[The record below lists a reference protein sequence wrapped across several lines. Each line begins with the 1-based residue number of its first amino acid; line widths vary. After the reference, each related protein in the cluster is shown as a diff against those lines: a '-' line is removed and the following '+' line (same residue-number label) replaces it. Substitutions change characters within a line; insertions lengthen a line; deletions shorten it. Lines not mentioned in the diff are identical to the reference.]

1 MEALGYN
8 QSWISYEQETGI
20 EYEMPNMALN
30 WQKIPN
36 SAWMG
41 LLSVAVVLGAVGA
54 TQPATAALYVKT
66 ANGGCLN
73 ARTGPGTNY
82 KVYTCVRNGA
92 RLADPVNWS
101 GSWIQLSTG
110 RWVDGTYTSTS
121 ATGRR
126 SFRTTSNTARVR
138 PGVRPAGT
146 VVLSV
151 GSQGAL
157 VAQVQS
163 KLSGMGYSVGP
174 YDAAYGP
181 LTKAAVMR
189 FQRSKGLTV
198 DGVVGP
204 STSAAMGL
212 SI

>member
-1 MEALGYN
+1 METLGYN
-8 QSWISYEQETGI
+8 QSWIAYEQETGV
-20 EYEMPNMALN
+20 EYEMPDLALN

-41 LLSVAVVLGAVGA
+41 LLSVAVILGAVGTA
-54 TQPATAALYVKT
+54 EQATAALYAKT
-66 ANGGCLN
+66 NGSCLN

-82 KVYTCVRNGA
+82 KVHTCVRNGA
-92 RLADPVNWS
+92 RLAEPVSWS
-101 GSWIQLSTG
+101 GNWIKLSTG
-110 RWVDGTYTSTS
+110 RWVDGRYTSTS
-121 ATGRR
+121 PTGRQG
-126 SFRTTSNTARVR
+126 FRTTSNTARVR

-157 VAQVQS
+157 VAKVQS
-163 KLSGMGYSVGP
+163 KLSSLGYSIGP
-174 YDAAYGP
+174 YDGAYGP